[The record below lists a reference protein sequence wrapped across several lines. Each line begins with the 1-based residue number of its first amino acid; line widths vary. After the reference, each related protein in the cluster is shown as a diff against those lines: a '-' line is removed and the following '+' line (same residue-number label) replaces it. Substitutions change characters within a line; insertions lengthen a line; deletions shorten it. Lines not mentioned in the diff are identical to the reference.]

1 VVVASLGVGLATGFA
16 LQCDVGWTASSE
28 RYAENFKD
36 GMCDMA
42 HTCWL
47 GQAIILAT
55 LVTVVGLLLFQCY
68 EAHQWQAMQRVQRQK
83 GLTQW
88 YIITVLVV
96 FGLEVFYAV
105 FGLLV
110 KVQLPHI
117 VVIGANLVYLSWP
130 VANAIIF
137 LMINRRAQWIES
149 GKQSVRFADVDSEGN
164 SVDKKSS
171 TQCDTYK
178 DKDVESGFKSLRTGF
193 LEHHPYELAEHVAEH
208 HPTTLRMQFDQYLV
222 GLLMDLHGEELTV
235 PQIVRLVR
243 AMLAERTLAEVQ
255 LLIDEH
261 KAKPSDKLVN
271 ALLTRSVVRPVRD
284 SLTGE
289 LEDDEYLTDDEF

>member
-1 VVVASLGVGLATGFA
+1 MGGGNNQAVDLSGITDVFCLYSLFGFLCSLAVLCCLRDVVLSRKAVRLRRKLVFFIACGDALSTAIKTATTIIRMSTDQPTVALACQALAPVECWAVTFALVNVCNLAHYQTRISGNLSNRSSLLKRYIMSSVVVASLGVGLATGFA

-110 KVQLPHI
+110 K
-117 VVIGANLVYLSWP
+117 A
-130 VANAIIF
+130 
-137 LMINRRAQWIES
+137 
-149 GKQSVRFADVDSEGN
+149 
-164 SVDKKSS
+164 
-171 TQCDTYK
+171 
-178 DKDVESGFKSLRTGF
+178 
-193 LEHHPYELAEHVAEH
+193 
-208 HPTTLRMQFDQYLV
+208 
-222 GLLMDLHGEELTV
+222 
-235 PQIVRLVR
+235 
-243 AMLAERTLAEVQ
+243 TLAQ
-255 LLIDEH
+255 IAH
-261 KAKPSDKLVN
+261 
-271 ALLTRSVVRPVRD
+271 TVVT
-284 SLTGE
+284 L
-289 LEDDEYLTDDEF
+289 